1 MNTKATNRRKVL
13 AVLAGGLVLG
23 VGTAVTLAAWN
34 DSEFATGTFTA
45 GEFNLEGSTTSATAG
60 FAEHPDESTAAAIAF
75 TAGFDNIAPEDV
87 VYAPFWVRLDPT
99 TTSPATLTANAPTST
114 GDNAANISYDVYS
127 IGATAPCDAT
137 AATGTLVA
145 SGATLTD
152 FTDGTDIPLAAGPAP
167 AAGAAAQLCFV
178 VTAGTDLVE
187 SGTATA
193 TWSFTAESN

>member
-1 MNTKATNRRKVL
+1 MNVKTTNRRKVL

-45 GEFNLEGSTTSATAG
+45 GAFNLEGSTTSATAG

-87 VYAPFWVRLDPT
+87 VYAPFWVRLDAT
-99 TTSPATLTANAPTST
+99 TTDPATLTANAPTST
-114 GDNAANISYDVYS
+114 GANAANLSYDVYS
-127 IGATAPCDAT
+127 IGAAAACDETAT
-137 AATGTLVA
+137 SGTLVA
-145 SGATLTD
+145 SGTDLTG
-152 FTDGTDIPLAAGPAP
+152 FAAGSGVSLAAGPAP

-178 VTAGTDLVE
+178 VTAGSDLVE
-187 SGTATA
+187 SGAATA